1 MRSVWRRPAP
11 GKAQAI
17 AALHHPPMDDLR
29 FGVLV
34 RMARIRRGWRQQ
46 DLADR
51 AGASRTAVSRIERG
65 VVGEMPLSSIRAVA
79 AALELRVEL
88 QPKARAADIDRIM
101 NGRHAALAEHVM
113 RWLARQPG
121 WIARPEVS
129 FAEFG
134 ERGVVDILGWHA
146 ESRAL
151 LVIELKTEVIDVA
164 EVLGTLDRKRRLGPR
179 IASRLGWDAA
189 SASACLLVADSMTNR
204 RRVGERAA
212 TIRAAMPDDGR
223 ALRRWLA
230 APGGEVRALR
240 FVSDVPRG
248 HARSSFAGQSRVTVP
263 SARPR
268 VAGSRS
274 VERRSEPSSTR

>member
-1 MRSVWRRPAP
+1 ME
-11 GKAQAI
+11 
-17 AALHHPPMDDLR
+17 DLR

-65 VVGEMPLSSIRAVA
+65 VFGDMPLSTVRAVA
-79 AALELRVEL
+79 APLELRLEL
-88 QPKARAADIDRIM
+88 EPKARAADIDRIL
-101 NGRHAALAEHVM
+101 NARHAALAEHVM
-113 RWLARQPG
+113 RWLAHQPG
-121 WIARPEVS
+121 WMGRPEVS
-129 FAEFG
+129 FAEYG

-146 ESRAL
+146 RSRSV
-151 LVIELKTEVIDVA
+151 LVIELKTEVIDLG
-164 EVLGTLDRKRRLGPR
+164 EVLGTLDRKRRLGSR

-189 SASACLLVADSMTNR
+189 SVSACLLIADSMTNR

-212 TIRAAMPDDGR
+212 TIRAALPQDGR

-230 APGGEVRALR
+230 APAGDIRALR

-248 HARSSFAGQSRVTVP
+248 HARSSFAGQKRVTVA
-263 SARPR
+263 ARR
-268 VAGSRS
+268 SVARTSRS
-274 VERRSEPSSTR
+274 AERRGQPSTAP